1 MEERYIYKGGRQL
14 RFGFTT
20 GTCAAAA
27 AKAAAQM
34 LLDGRPP
41 ESVTVRI
48 TEGSYLTIPVEICL
62 REEDACICAVQKDSG
77 DDPDVTDGMLVY
89 AKVS

>member
-48 TEGSYLTIPVEICL
+48 PEGSYLTIPVEICL
-62 REEDACICAVQKDSG
+62 RE
-77 DDPDVTDGMLVY
+77 
-89 AKVS
+89 